1 MFTFLRLTWFQ
12 IQHKYRTIGSI
23 LSVLIV
29 LTTIAQTPDQKI
41 DAQTQSNTRKINVP
55 YWGQGDDNTYPDY
68 TLLWFGQVSPTTNY
82 ADARMAYTDEYL
94 EVFVHIIDRRLW
106 CDTSP
111 TGELTAYD
119 AVTLYVKLD
128 GNTGNTPTLQSYKFV
143 SQMTNWDCRSNA
155 SAAYRGNGS
164 GWAVSPIAF
173 TTTTNWRGNYP
184 NDNQDDKGWDVRF
197 LIPFTSLG
205 LTSAPPKNSSWGL
218 ALTVHDRD
226 DAGGTPIA
234 DQNWPESMNP
244 QSPSTWGQLGF
255 SIPRFSHPPGVPE
268 GVTIVRQGLNGATVP
283 DGHVGGHTTCGDG
296 IDHWSEWG
304 EANYA
309 GYEQINIQNQW
320 DVSDYPCFSKY
331 FVTFPLNNVPPG
343 KIILSATLT
352 MSLFGN
358 AGGGPWGEPPDSF
371 IQVFSIGEAWNEAT
385 LTWNNAPLAKENF
398 AGTMVY
404 PISSGQTPVY
414 TWDVGTAVTEAY
426 TSGQPARLALYSAD
440 GPMHTGKYFWSSNV
454 GDWNASGRP
463 TLEIVWGDICGSG
476 GIECHFTYLP
486 LIRR

>member
-1 MFTFLRLTWFQ
+1 M
-12 IQHKYRTIGSI
+12 
-23 LSVLIV
+23 
-29 LTTIAQTPDQKI
+29 LTTIALTPDQRI
-41 DAQTQSNTRKINVP
+41 DAQNQSDAPKINIP
-55 YWGQGDDNTYPDY
+55 YWGQGPDNNYPDY
-68 TLLWFGQVSPTTNY
+68 TLLWFGQVSPTNNY
-82 ADARMAYTDEYL
+82 ADVRMAYTDEHL
-94 EVFVHIIDRRLW
+94 EVIFHIIDRRLW
-106 CDTSP
+106 HDPNP
-111 TGELTAYD
+111 TVPQL
-119 AVTLYVKLD
+119 
-128 GNTGNTPTLQSYKFV
+128 
-143 SQMTNWDCRSNA
+143 TNWDAVSLYLDMDGNVGQNPDANA
-155 SAAYRGNGS
+155 HRFVVQLGANTAGDAYQTAYRGNGS
-164 GWAVSPIAF
+164 SWVQATTDFTGWHG
-173 TTTTNWRGNYP
+173 WRGEGFN
-184 NDNQDDKGWDVRF
+184 NNNDDKGWTAFFV
-197 LIPFTSLG
+197 IPFSSLG
-205 LTSAPPKNSSWGL
+205 LSSAPPKNSTWGL

-234 DQNWPESMNP
+234 DQIWPESMNP

-255 SIPRFSHPPGVPE
+255 SIPYFSHPPGIPG

-331 FVTFPLNNVPPG
+331 FVTFPMNNVPPG

-371 IQVFSIGEAWNEAT
+371 IQVFSVGEAWNENT

-398 AGTMVY
+398 AGTFVHPASDGQSNVY
-404 PISSGQTPVY
+404 H
-414 TWDVGTAVTEAY
+414 WDVSTAVTRAY
-426 TSGQPARLALYSAD
+426 SSGQPAHLALYSAD

-463 TLEIVWGDICGSG
+463 TLEIVWGDVCGSG

-486 LIRR
+486 IIRR